1 MVARHLVEQP
11 QMLTWSVLGPL
22 CVVGLECH
30 LHEAV
35 DRGEIRSG
43 GVGSWLVFILLV
55 LSGGWTDSHTDAEMP
70 LKISACDHQGGRGQV
85 RLGDQ
90 VWKRQGQAVKWEDS
104 GMVTAPSV
112 LMAGRV

>member
-11 QMLTWSVLGPL
+11 QMLTWSVLSPL

-30 LHEAV
+30 LQKAV
-35 DRGEIRSG
+35 DRGEIRR
-43 GVGSWLVFILLV
+43 GVGSWSVFILLV
-55 LSGGWTDSHTDAEMP
+55 LSGGWTDSHTDAETP
-70 LKISACDHQGGRGQV
+70 LKISACDHPGGRGQV
-85 RLGDQ
+85 WLGDQ
-90 VWKRQGQAVKWEDS
+90 VWRRQSQAVKWEDS

>member
-30 LHEAV
+30 LHKVV
-35 DRGEIRSG
+35 DRGEIRRG
-43 GVGSWLVFILLV
+43 GGQLVGVHS
-55 LSGGWTDSHTDAEMP
+55 LSSQWTDSHTDAEMP

-85 RLGDQ
+85 RLGNQ
-90 VWKRQGQAVKWEDS
+90 VWRRQGQAVKWEDS
-104 GMVTAPSV
+104 GIVTAPSV

>member
-11 QMLTWSVLGPL
+11 QTLTWSVLSPL
-22 CVVGLECH
+22 CAVGLECH
-30 LHEAV
+30 LHKAV
-35 DRGEIRSG
+35 DRGEIRR
-43 GVGSWLVFILLV
+43 GVGSWSVFILLV

-70 LKISACDHQGGRGQV
+70 LKISACNYPGGRGQV

-90 VWKRQGQAVKWEDS
+90 VWRRQSQAVKWEDS